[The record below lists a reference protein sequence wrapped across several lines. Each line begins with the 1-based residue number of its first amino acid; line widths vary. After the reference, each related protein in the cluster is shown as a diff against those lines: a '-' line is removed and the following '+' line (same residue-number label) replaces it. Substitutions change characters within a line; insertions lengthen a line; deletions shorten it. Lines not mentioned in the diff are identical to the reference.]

1 VGGVADSRDYVIGLG
16 ANLGD
21 RQATLEA
28 AVGALERLGAV
39 RGLSHLYENPAV
51 GGPRQ
56 PDFLNA
62 AARLRSELEP
72 VELLQKLLR
81 IEQKFGRVRT
91 VPWGPRTLDL
101 DLLWADRTCVSS
113 RELRLPH
120 PRLTERAFALVPLV
134 QVAPSATDPTDQE
147 PYWAK
152 LCLLETNG
160 LTIVGTSSGLPH
172 RWIPVGKPRSAG
184 DPALAPV

>member
-1 VGGVADSRDYVIGLG
+1 VGGVAEIRDYLIGLG

-21 RQATLEA
+21 RQATLEG

-56 PDFLNA
+56 PDYLNA

-72 VELLQKLLR
+72 AELLQKLLR
-81 IEQKFGRVRT
+81 IEQRFGRVRT

-101 DLLWADRTCVSS
+101 DLLWADRTCIRSHK
-113 RELRLPH
+113 LHLPH

-134 QVAPSATDPTDQE
+134 QVAPAATDPTDHV
-147 PYWAK
+147 PYWTK
-152 LCLLETNG
+152 LAMLETSE
-160 LTIVGTSSGLPH
+160 LTIVGTASGLPH
-172 RWIPVGKPRSAG
+172 RWIPAGKPRSAG
-184 DPALAPV
+184 NPALAPV